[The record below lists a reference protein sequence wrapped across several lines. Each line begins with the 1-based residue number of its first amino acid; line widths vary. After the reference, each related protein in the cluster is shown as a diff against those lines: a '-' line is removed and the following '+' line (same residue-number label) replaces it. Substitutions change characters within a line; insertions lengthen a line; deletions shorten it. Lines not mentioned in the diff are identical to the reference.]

1 MDAELTKKLDAM
13 FFPES
18 VAVIGASDI
27 PGKWG
32 FMITTAIISGGFKG
46 NIYPINPKKDMILE
60 LKAYPDLNAVPEK
73 IDLAIITIPAAHVA
87 NAIKECI
94 SKGIKAAVIISSGF
108 RETGDEGIKMEKQVI
123 EIAREGDLLFIGPN
137 TMGTIS
143 THANLTAIGVPVF
156 PGRGSLGIISQSGNI
171 GVQIIQWTINR
182 GMGVCFYAGTGNEA
196 ILKADTLLEYFGQ
209 RDEVNG
215 IAMYIE
221 GVEDGRR
228 FMETARKVT
237 MKKPVVALKTGRSK
251 TGSKAAQSHSGAM
264 AGSFAAYTAMFKQS
278 GVIQVRNPTELLNVA
293 GAMTNLPIPKSN
305 RVGIMSLGGG
315 WGVVTADECESA
327 GLILPK
333 LPQNIIDGLNTML
346 PAYWNKSN
354 PIDLVGENKPD
365 LHLKTLEL
373 LSGWEEIDSIIVL
386 GVVGTLK
393 LVEDFIQSQEKVLG
407 HLFSKELKL
416 AVIKDQ
422 IRIENR
428 FISEM
433 ARLQKET
440 SKPILAVSLG
450 EGVQTLQH
458 TAHGP
463 AMCLS
468 TPEEAAS
475 ILSYMAGYRYYLDR
489 LNM

>member
-1 MDAELTKKLDAM
+1 MNAELRKKLDAM

-18 VAVIGASDI
+18 VAIIGASDI

-46 NIYPINPKKDMILE
+46 KIYPINTKKDLILD
-60 LKAYPDLNAVPEK
+60 LKTYPDLESIPDKV
-73 IDLAIITIPAAHVA
+73 DLAIITIPAVHVG
-87 NAIKECI
+87 NALKDCIK
-94 SKGIKAAVIISSGF
+94 KGTKSVVIISSGF
-108 RETGDEGIKMEKQVI
+108 RETGKEGLKLENEID
-123 EIAREGDLLFIGPN
+123 EIAKGSGLTFLGPN
-137 TMGTIS
+137 TMGIIS
-143 THANLTAIGVPVF
+143 THAGLTAIGVPVF
-156 PGRGSLGIISQSGNI
+156 PGKGSLGIISQSGNI

-196 ILKADTLLEYFGQ
+196 VLKAGMLLEYFGE

-215 IAMYIE
+215 IAMYLE
-221 GVEDGRR
+221 GVENGRR
-228 FMETARKVT
+228 FMDTARKVT
-237 MKKPVVALKTGRSK
+237 RKKPVVALKTGRSK
-251 TGSKAAQSHSGAM
+251 TGSKAAQSHSGAL
-264 AGSFAAYTAMFKQS
+264 AGSFETYTAMFKQT
-278 GVIQVRNPTELLNVA
+278 GIIQVRNPTELLNVA

-315 WGVVTADECESA
+315 WGVVTADECEGA
-327 GLILPK
+327 GLVLPA
-333 LPQNIIDGLNTML
+333 LSNNIIEELNKRL

-354 PIDLVGENKPD
+354 PIDLVGESSPE
-365 LHLKTLEL
+365 LHLATLEL
-373 LSGWEEIDSIIVL
+373 LAKWDMIDSIIAL

-393 LVEDFIQSQEKVLG
+393 IVEDFIESQEKIGG

-416 AVIKDQ
+416 TVIKDH

-440 SKPILAVSLG
+440 GKPIIAVSLG

-458 TAHGP
+458 TSFGP
-463 AMCLS
+463 AMCLT

-489 LNM
+489 LD

>member
-1 MDAELTKKLDAM
+1 MNVDLRKKLDAM

-18 VAVIGASDI
+18 VAIIGASDI

-32 FMITTAIISGGFKG
+32 FMITTAIVSGGFKG
-46 NIYPINPKKDMILE
+46 KIYPINTKKDLILD
-60 LKAYPDLNAVPEK
+60 LKTYPDLESIPDKV
-73 IDLAIITIPAAHVA
+73 DLAIITIPAVHVG
-87 NAIKECI
+87 NALRDCIK
-94 SKGIKAAVIISSGF
+94 KGTTAVVVISSGF
-108 RETGDEGIKMEKQVI
+108 RETGNEGLKLENEID
-123 EIAREGDLLFIGPN
+123 EIAKDSGLIFLGPN

-143 THANLTAIGVPVF
+143 THAGLTAIGVPVF
-156 PGRGSLGIISQSGNI
+156 PGKGSLGIISQSGNI

-196 ILKADTLLEYFGQ
+196 VLKADMLLEYFGE

-215 IAMYIE
+215 IAMYLE
-221 GVEDGRR
+221 GVENGRR
-228 FMETARKVT
+228 FMDTAKKVT
-237 MKKPVVALKTGRSK
+237 RKKPVVALKTGRSK
-251 TGSKAAQSHSGAM
+251 TGSKAAQSHSGAL
-264 AGSFAAYTAMFKQS
+264 AGSFETYTAMFKQS
-278 GVIQVRNPTELLNVA
+278 GIIQVRNPTEMLNVA

-315 WGVVTADECESA
+315 WGVVTADECEGA
-327 GLILPK
+327 GLVLPA
-333 LPQNIIDGLNTML
+333 LSNNIIEELNKRL
-346 PAYWNKSN
+346 PSYWNKSN
-354 PIDLVGENKPD
+354 PIDLVGESKPE
-365 LHLKTLEL
+365 LHLATLEL
-373 LSGWEEIDSIIVL
+373 LAKWDMIDSIIAL

-393 LVEDFIQSQEKVLG
+393 IVEDFIESQEKIGG

-416 AVIKDQ
+416 SVIKDH
-422 IRIENR
+422 IRTENK

-440 SKPILAVSLG
+440 GKPIIAVSLG

-458 TAHGP
+458 TSYGP
-463 AMCLS
+463 AMCLT

-489 LNM
+489 LN

>member
-1 MDAELTKKLDAM
+1 MNAELRKKLDAM

-18 VAVIGASDI
+18 VAIIGASDI

-46 NIYPINPKKDMILE
+46 KIYPINTKKDLILD
-60 LKAYPDLNAVPEK
+60 LKTYPDLESIPDKV
-73 IDLAIITIPAAHVA
+73 DLAIITIPAVHVS
-87 NAIKECI
+87 NALKDCIK
-94 SKGIKAAVIISSGF
+94 KGTKSVVIISSGF
-108 RETGDEGIKMEKQVI
+108 RETGKEGLKLEYEIN
-123 EIAREGDLLFIGPN
+123 EIAKDSGLIFLGPN

-143 THANLTAIGVPVF
+143 THAGLTAIGVPVF
-156 PGRGSLGIISQSGNI
+156 PGKGSLGIISQSGNI

-196 ILKADTLLEYFGQ
+196 VLKAGMLLEYFGE

-215 IAMYIE
+215 IAMYLE
-221 GVEDGRR
+221 GVENGRR
-228 FMETARKVT
+228 FMDTARKVT
-237 MKKPVVALKTGRSK
+237 RKKPVVALKTGRSK
-251 TGSKAAQSHSGAM
+251 TGSKAAQSHSGAL
-264 AGSFAAYTAMFKQS
+264 AGTFETYTAMFKQT
-278 GVIQVRNPTELLNVA
+278 GIIQVRNPTELLNVA

-315 WGVVTADECESA
+315 WGVVTADECEGA
-327 GLILPK
+327 GLVLPA
-333 LPQNIIDGLNTML
+333 LSNDIIKELNKRL

-354 PIDLVGENKPD
+354 PIDLVGESKPE
-365 LHLKTLEL
+365 LHLATLEL
-373 LSGWEEIDSIIVL
+373 LAKWDMIDSIIAL

-393 LVEDFIQSQEKVLG
+393 IVEDFIESQEKIGG

-416 AVIKDQ
+416 TVIKDH
-422 IRIENR
+422 IRTENK

-440 SKPILAVSLG
+440 GKPIIAVSLG

-458 TAHGP
+458 TSYGP
-463 AMCLS
+463 AMCLT

-489 LNM
+489 LD